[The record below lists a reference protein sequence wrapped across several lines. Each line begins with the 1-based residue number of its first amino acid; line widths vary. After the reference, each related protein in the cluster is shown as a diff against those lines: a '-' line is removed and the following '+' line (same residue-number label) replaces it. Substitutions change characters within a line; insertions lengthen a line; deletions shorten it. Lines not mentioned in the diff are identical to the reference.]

1 VVLDNVNP
9 NTIDVLLNTT
19 PAYSMTGSATAL
31 TVGPGQQATDS
42 LIIAGHNGY
51 SSAVHLSCQV
61 NGPAPLPTC
70 SLSPT
75 DITAGA
81 NPVTSLLTISVP
93 ANAANAVAPAPEMP
107 QLPAYALAV
116 PFALGLFSIPKRAG
130 SAPRR
135 ALRAILLGGP
145 LWSTALAGEPA
156 TSAIRRLTSRS
167 FTRYR

>member
-1 VVLDNVNP
+1 
-9 NTIDVLLNTT
+9 
-19 PAYSMTGSATAL
+19 
-31 TVGPGQQATDS
+31 
-42 LIIAGHNGY
+42 
-51 SSAVHLSCQV
+51 
-61 NGPAPLPTC
+61 
-70 SLSPT
+70 
-75 DITAGA
+75 
-81 NPVTSLLTISVP
+81 
-93 ANAANAVAPAPEMP
+93 MP